1 MTLDSDIAALAM
13 LDGILSDGEREKL
26 REMRELAK
34 ARIDVRIKSM
44 REAREIL
51 DCAKKALD
59 EAIVEK
65 ARLGVTYDEATL
77 AFADDEDDDWETAS
91 KKAFKFEKIEAEFL
105 SADAE
110 VAKARKKL
118 NKAWIKVQ
126 WELREAQRMGFTSD
140 EKES

>member
-26 REMRELAK
+26 REMREIAK
-34 ARIDVRIKSM
+34 VRIDVRVRSM

-51 DCAKKALD
+51 EGAKKALE

-65 ARLGVTYDEATL
+65 ARLSVTYDEGMI
-77 AFADDEDDDWETAS
+77 AFAEDDEDDWETAA
-91 KKAFKFEKIEAEFL
+91 KKALKFEKVEAEFL
-105 SADAE
+105 AADGE
-110 VAKARKKL
+110 VTKARKKL
-118 NKAWIKVQ
+118 NKAWNKVQ

-140 EKES
+140 DS

>member
-26 REMRELAK
+26 REMREIAK
-34 ARIDVRIKSM
+34 VRIDVRVRSM

-51 DCAKKALD
+51 DGAKKALD
-59 EAIVEK
+59 EAIVEQ
-65 ARLGVTYDEATL
+65 ARLSVTYDEAML
-77 AFADDEDDDWETAS
+77 AFADDEEDDWETAS

-118 NKAWIKVQ
+118 NKAWTKVQ

>member
-26 REMRELAK
+26 REMREIAK
-34 ARIDVRIKSM
+34 VRIDVRVRSM

-51 DCAKKALD
+51 EAAKKELD

-65 ARLGVTYDEATL
+65 ARLSVTYDEAML

-91 KKAFKFEKIEAEFL
+91 KKAFKFEKVEAEFL
-105 SADAE
+105 SADGE

-126 WELREAQRMGFTSD
+126 WELREAQRMGFAD
-140 EKES
+140 DKES